1 MTSLT
6 TAVGG
11 MKHWDWCPI
20 CRGGLDTGLE
30 CDQCGADLM
39 PIYTA
44 FKESLSGGNP
54 GEPKACTPAEERG
67 IVGATGAGQPPD
79 GNPESTGDSAERRSP
94 DGTELTPSPDE
105 SHRHPSSKSTV
116 WMAKNRA
123 YSETCYF
130 GNYATA
136 VAWARGGTVVPVEIQ
151 HYTSPALRVPR
162 TDMLAEAVR
171 MIQGYKRAGW
181 LTNPAA
187 GEQAIDFI
195 ARASHEPPQ
204 PAEATECRYCDEV
217 MKERDDYHEWADTLA
232 YDIERLVG
240 VEIGEHSNLNSP
252 WGNAHDAAEYELDKR
267 ARKPHEPLGA
277 LQISPTKET
286 TMTTDAAI
294 EQEIQA
300 KGLTAPRITP
310 AHIDAVC
317 HKPAQFHVFPGTM
330 LTVCCLE
337 LANGFTVTGESACAS
352 PENFNQEIGE
362 KIAYANA
369 KQKVWA
375 LEGYLLKQNLFNQG
389 QA

>member
-1 MTSLT
+1 VPPLPRLVVSSGNLFQVREKAMTSLA

-44 FKESLSGGNP
+44 LKESLSGGNP

-195 ARASHEPPQ
+195 ARASHEPEGWRTGVHEDSSQVWLTLRGPEGQ
-204 PAEATECRYCDEV
+204 QAAFAVPNVGIRAEILRGY
-217 MKERDDYHEWADTLA
+217 R
-232 YDIERLVG
+232 
-240 VEIGEHSNLNSP
+240 
-252 WGNAHDAAEYELDKR
+252 AAL
-267 ARKPHEPLGA
+267 
-277 LQISPTKET
+277 TKE
-286 TMTTDAAI
+286 
-294 EQEIQA
+294 
-300 KGLTAPRITP
+300 K
-310 AHIDAVC
+310 
-317 HKPAQFHVFPGTM
+317 
-330 LTVCCLE
+330 
-337 LANGFTVTGESACAS
+337 
-352 PENFNQEIGE
+352 
-362 KIAYANA
+362 
-369 KQKVWA
+369 A
-375 LEGYLLKQNLFNQG
+375 L
-389 QA
+389 